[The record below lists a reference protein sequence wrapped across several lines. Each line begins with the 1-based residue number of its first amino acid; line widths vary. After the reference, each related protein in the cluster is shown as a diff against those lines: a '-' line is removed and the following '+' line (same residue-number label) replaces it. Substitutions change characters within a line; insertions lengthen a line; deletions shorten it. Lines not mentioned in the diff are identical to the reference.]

1 MKKLN
6 PDEAEALALGLKKM
20 PFRYKGTEFGFV
32 RIIAFKNNDI
42 IIESSL
48 PGHKALPV
56 LEFVSKIKNGYLENV
71 NMELYEQYLQ
81 EAASGWELLRRIKGI
96 IRTRKK

>member
-1 MKKLN
+1 MRLLDIVHIN
-6 PDEAEALALGLKKM
+6 NLVSGLKKLS
-20 PFRYKGTEFGFV
+20 FRYKGTEFGFV
-32 RIIAFKNNDI
+32 RVIAFKNNHI

-71 NMELYEQYLQ
+71 NMKLYEQYLQ
-81 EAASGWELLRRIKGI
+81 EAELGQELLRRIKGI
-96 IRTRKK
+96 IKARTK